1 MNKLALLCLCVFGAV
16 PSRAMDLKQSKLTQV
31 VNEVQI
37 ISAADQVQKAAA
49 VNDVFAMP
57 DLLRTGA
64 ASRAELVAPDETV
77 TRVGANTIFSFDPA
91 NRTLDLKQGSLLFH
105 SPHGKGGGT
114 IHTGSATASVLGT
127 TLIVVTTPNGG
138 FKVIDLEGHVKVTL
152 TNSLSQKLNPGEM
165 TFVLPGANQLAPVVV
180 FRLDELVQ
188 NSLLVKGFT
197 QTLDSL
203 PLIDNQIVIQQKQ
216 ISSGLLGDTGLVVGD
231 NATPNQVEVLDLNTI
246 SGGGIHNDILPQP
259 QSPPKPPSSGN
270 NPNPPSPPPVNTLNL
285 SAAEAADATINQ
297 SSLTDSSIPTPP
309 LHVLF
314 SDFGLTGNGYFHGQT
329 FSGFVADNIY
339 FNTLVVTPDARIVA
353 PLEVAL
359 SSYSKQS
366 QFDMVSVN
374 DMYFDGSVQFS
385 GLAPSQTFALI
396 VGNQLSLS
404 SGISLEA
411 DAENFLISSP
421 AAMTFDGVSLL
432 NAVGDIN
439 VDTAG
444 EMTFLDGASAT
455 AAGRFIISAGG
466 DVSATDSSWAGTTI
480 RVSSLSGGIPILDS
494 SLTAANNVILLA
506 LDDITIGTQSQEGD
520 SAPNGKPRP
529 AYVEPGAGSSLTT
542 DPSSGSITML
552 STVGSINISDT
563 QITTHYLTLN
573 SGDNILL
580 DCTGHMPTATGTGA
594 KAVLTAGNSANNS
607 ITVNNTD
614 FSQFSVVNMSA
625 NTIDLCN
632 VNFGAGSKETFNC
645 FNGVLAP
652 YPNTGATPIQGDV
665 NFINNV
671 TYNWQPAQTLVGT
684 AIFIGKN

>member
-1 MNKLALLCLCVFGAV
+1 MNKLVLLCLCVFAAV
-16 PSRAMDLKQSKLTQV
+16 SSRALDLKQSKLTQV
-31 VNEVQI
+31 VNQVQI
-37 ISAADQVQKAAA
+37 ISAADQVQRAAA
-49 VNDVFAMP
+49 VNDIFAMP

-91 NRTLDLKQGSLLFH
+91 DRTLDLKQGSLLFH

-138 FKVIDLEGHVKVTL
+138 FKVIDLEGRVKVTL
-152 TNSLSQKLNPGEM
+152 TNGLSQRLNPGQM
-165 TFVLPGANQLAPVVV
+165 TFILPGLNQLAPVVV

-203 PLIDNQIVIQQKQ
+203 PLIDNQIVIQEKQ
-216 ISSGLLGDTGLVVGD
+216 ISSGLLGDTGLIVGD
-231 NATPNQVEVLDLNTI
+231 NATPDQVEVLDLNTI
-246 SGGGIHNDILPQP
+246 PKGGKHNNILSQP
-259 QSPPKPPSSGN
+259 QSPPQPPSSVN
-270 NPNPPSPPPVNTLNL
+270 NPNPPSPPPVNPLDL

-297 SSLTDSSIPTPP
+297 SSLTDASIPTPP

-314 SDFGLTGNGYFHGQT
+314 SDFGLTGNEYFHGQT

-353 PLEVAL
+353 PLEVNL
-359 SSYSKQS
+359 SSYSGQS
-366 QFDMVSVN
+366 QFDMVAVN

-385 GLAPSQTFALI
+385 GLLPSQTFALI

-411 DAENFLISSP
+411 DAKNFLISSP
-421 AAMTFDGVSLL
+421 ATQTFDGVSLL

-444 EMTFLDGASAT
+444 EVGFQDGALAG

-466 DVSATDSSWAGTTI
+466 NVSATDSSWAGTSI
-480 RVSSLSGGIPILDS
+480 RVSSLSGGISILDS
-494 SLTAANNVILLA
+494 PLTAANNLILLA
-506 LDDITIGTQSQEGD
+506 LNDITIGTQYQEDD
-520 SAPNGKPRP
+520 SVPNGTPRP
-529 AYVEPGAGSSLTT
+529 AYAVTGTGSSLTT
-542 DPSSGSITML
+542 NPRSGAVTML
-552 STVGSINISDT
+552 STVGSINVSDT

-580 DCTGHMPTATGTGA
+580 DCTGHTPIAAGTGA
-594 KAVLTAGNSANNS
+594 TANLTAGKSANNY
-607 ITVNNTD
+607 IGVNNTD
-614 FSQFSVVNMSA
+614 FSQFALVNMSA

-632 VNFGAGSKETFNC
+632 VNFGGGSTVSLNS

-652 YPNTGATPIQGDV
+652 NPNTGATPVQGDV
-665 NFINNV
+665 NFIYNV
-671 TYNWQPAQTLVGT
+671 TYGGQPAQNYIGNGITVG
-684 AIFIGKN
+684 KY